1 VTEPSHPILDS
12 LRESEEQPVVGF
24 DSLRPF
30 HVRDILLVA
39 SLYDSFTLA
48 EDGRLAEQIFGEFHA
63 LSLSAP
69 AYLTRVSTA
78 ERALRLLEERS
89 FDLVIT
95 MARVGGLT
103 ASEFGRRVKEMH
115 PDLPVH
121 LMTYDLRELG
131 MLEGSG
137 RELLGIDR
145 VFVWRGDVRL
155 FLAAIKLVEDHL
167 NVAHDTRVGHV
178 RVIILVEDSVPF
190 YSSYLPMLFDAIMK
204 QTASLMQEGVNTTQK
219 LLRMRARPKILLATS
234 YEEAWA
240 LYQKY
245 GDVLL
250 GVISDVRFPRAGSL
264 DPEAGIE
271 LARSI
276 RAEKPYLPMVLQ
288 SSDRAFAA
296 RAYEAGATF
305 LWKRSRTLLQEFRQF
320 MLENLGFGEFVFRM
334 PDGTE
339 VARASDLLEM
349 VSVLE
354 TIPAESLRF
363 HGSLNHF
370 SNWLMARTEFSVA
383 GALRTRRVSDFESV
397 EEMRDFLRQT
407 LLTYRQRTRR
417 GLVQDFN
424 AARFDASSE
433 FVRIGGGSLGGKGR
447 GLAFI
452 HAALSRH
459 GVESHFPGMRIFVPP
474 SAVLGTEVFDRF
486 LEWNKLHEFA
496 LRESDDQ
503 EITRRFLASRMPRDV
518 VADLAAFLDQVR
530 YPLAVRSSSL
540 LEDSHYQPFAGVYST
555 QMLANADA
563 DPEVRLQ
570 QLLDAIKYIYAS
582 TFFRDAKA
590 YVEMT
595 PNRMEEEKMAVVI
608 QQIVGTRSG
617 RYVYPH
623 ASGTAS
629 SYNYYPVGAMRPEEG
644 IACVAL
650 GLGKQV
656 VEGGRAVRFSPA
668 HPRSLPQFSTT
679 EDILENAQRR
689 FWALDVTRP
698 LDFVGSDSNLARL
711 NLAQAERHG
720 MLWPVASTYSPE
732 NDTVHDGISR
742 PGVRLV
748 TFAPLLKDQIIPF
761 GEAVRLL
768 LEVGQRGLSG
778 PAEIEFALNLEPEG
792 GGPKEFAFLQ
802 IRPMPAVDTAEAR
815 LDGMEPER
823 VFVRSEQALG
833 NGRSCEIRDI
843 VFVRRDRFRRESTP
857 EIAADVGRLNAR
869 LTAEGRRYLLLG
881 PGRWGTADRWL
892 GIPVTWAQISGAR
905 AILEDD
911 LGDVA
916 VEPSQGTHFFQNMT
930 SYGIGY
936 FNVHSGTG
944 GNVDHEWL
952 ESLPVVAETEWLRHV
967 RLAEPLE
974 VLIDGR
980 RGEGVI
986 LKRARDPVEA
996 A

>member
-1 VTEPSHPILDS
+1 VSQPAHPILDS
-12 LRESEEQPVVGF
+12 LQKSEEQQAVGL
-24 DSLRPF
+24 DSLWPF
-30 HVRDILLVA
+30 QVREILLVA

-48 EDGRLAEQIFGEFHA
+48 EDGRLAEQLFGELHTS
-63 LSLSAP
+63 SLSAP

-78 ERALRLLEERS
+78 EKALEKLRQRP

-95 MARVGGLT
+95 MARVGDIS
-103 ASEFGRRVKEMH
+103 AQEFGEKAKELY
-115 PDLPVH
+115 PDMPIH
-121 LMTYDLRELG
+121 LMTYDTRELG
-131 MLEGSG
+131 ALEGTG
-137 RELLGIDR
+137 RRPRGIDR

-155 FLAAIKLVEDHL
+155 FLAVIKLVEDQL
-167 NVAHDTRVGHV
+167 NVEHDTEVGQV
-178 RVIILVEDSVPF
+178 RVIILVEDSIPF

-219 LLRMRARPKILLATS
+219 LLRMRARPKILLANT
-234 YEEAWA
+234 YEEAWE
-240 LYQKY
+240 LCEKY

-250 GVISDVRFPRAGSL
+250 GVISDVRFPRNGRQDAG
-264 DPEAGIE
+264 AGLE
-271 LARSI
+271 LLRSI

-288 SSDRAFAA
+288 SSDRAAA
-296 RAYEAGATF
+296 EKAREVGATF

-334 PDGTE
+334 PDGRQ
-339 VARASDLLEM
+339 VGRASDLLEM

-354 TIPAESLRF
+354 TVPEESLQF

-383 GALRTRRVSDFESV
+383 TALRTRRVSDFESV

-407 LLTYRQRTRR
+407 LLHYRHRSRR
-417 GLVQDFN
+417 GLVQDFD
-424 AARFDASSE
+424 ATRFDASSE

-447 GLAFI
+447 GLAFV
-452 HAALSRH
+452 HELLNRH
-459 GVESHFPGMRIFVPP
+459 GVESHYPGVRIFVPP

-496 LRESDDQ
+496 LRETDDE

-518 VADLAAFLDQVR
+518 VADLAALLDRVR

-555 QMLANADA
+555 QMLANADS

-570 QLLDAIKYIYAS
+570 QLLDAVKFIYAS
-582 TFFRDAKA
+582 TFFRQAKA
-590 YVEMT
+590 YVDMT
-595 PNRMEEEKMAVVI
+595 PNRMEEEKMAVVV

-629 SYNYYPVGAMRPEEG
+629 SYNYYPVGAMKPEEG
-644 IACVAL
+644 IASVAL

-668 HPRSLPQFSTT
+668 HPQSLPQFSRP

-698 LDFVGSDSNLARL
+698 LDFLAPDSNLVEL
-711 NLAQAERHG
+711 DLAHAEQHG
-720 MLWPVASTYSPE
+720 MLWAVGSTYSQE
-732 NDTVHDGISR
+732 DDAVHDGISR
-742 PGVRLV
+742 SGVRLV
-748 TFAPLLKDQIIPF
+748 TFAPLLKGQILPF
-761 GEAVRLL
+761 AEVVQVL

-778 PAEIEFALNLEPEG
+778 PAEIEFALNLEPERD
-792 GGPKEFAFLQ
+792 GPKEFAFLQ
-802 IRPMPAVDTAEAR
+802 IRPLPIVDSGETAIDEIAA
-815 LDGMEPER
+815 DR
-823 VFVRSEQALG
+823 VFARSNLALG

-843 VFVRRDRFRRESTP
+843 VWVRMDRFRRECTP
-857 EIAADVGRLNAR
+857 EIAVDVGRMNAR
-869 LTAEGRRYLLLG
+869 LSAQGRPFLLLG
-881 PGRWGTADRWL
+881 PGRWGTADHWL

-905 AILEDD
+905 AILEGD
-911 LGDVA
+911 LEDVV
-916 VEPSQGTHFFQNMT
+916 VEPSQGTHFFQNLT

-936 FNVHSGTG
+936 FHVHARTG
-944 GNVDHEWL
+944 GSVDRAWL
-952 ESLPVVAETEWLRHV
+952 ESLPVEQETAWLRHAH
-967 RLAEPLE
+967 LPEPLE
-974 VLIDGR
+974 VLIDGK
-980 RGEGVI
+980 RGLGAI
-986 LKRARDPVEA
+986 LKSRREPLEA